1 MRFVSKYFI
10 LFKAIVS
17 NDYLKFS
24 VSKCLLPL
32 YINKTDLCVVPYIL

>member
-24 VSKCLLPL
+24 VSKCLLTL